1 MKKIILTVC
10 TIASVFIL
18 TSNTN
23 KKNDE
28 GMFPLSD
35 LKNIDLQKAGL
46 KISTPEL
53 YNPNGKS
60 LIDAIV
66 RVGGCTGSFISN
78 DGLIITNHHCAF
90 GFTFKKVAGLY
101 GMFLSLYSAALPS
114 GATYARRKEKSPE

>member
-1 MKKIILTVC
+1 MKKIILTICSVI
-10 TIASVFIL
+10 TVFIL
-18 TSNTN
+18 SSSTN
-23 KKNDE
+23 KKCDE

-60 LIDAIV
+60 LIDGIV

-78 DGLIITNHHCAF
+78 QITIILHLF
-90 GFTFKKVAGLY
+90 LQLFLFVFL
-101 GMFLSLYSAALPS
+101 FLSMHHRL
-114 GATYARRKEKSPE
+114 

>member
-1 MKKIILTVC
+1 MKKIILTLC
-10 TIASVFIL
+10 SVAVIFIL
-18 TSNTN
+18 SSSTN
-23 KKNDE
+23 KKFDE

-35 LKNIDLQKAGL
+35 LKNIDLHKAGL

-78 DGLIITNHHCAF
+78 DGLLITNHHCAF
-90 GFTFKKVAGLY
+90 GFVQAISTTKNNYIYALY
-101 GMFLSLYSAALPS
+101 FHLHCFFY
-114 GATYARRKEKSPE
+114 YNSPR